1 MFVGGCVD
9 FIMKW
14 FIKCFKDYANF
25 KGRAS
30 RAELWYF
37 LLFWSIFYVII
48 ILIDRQIGYN
58 FISLKDLPLNEYL
71 PIGKFYSDVG
81 ILVFF
86 YRPLTIIPS
95 IAVIVRRLHDMNMSG
110 KWTLL
115 FLIPP
120 IGILLLLY
128 LAKSGDNDE
137 NQYGIVP
144 KQ

>member
-1 MFVGGCVD
+1 MRTL
-9 FIMKW
+9 
-14 FIKCFKDYANF
+14 

-48 ILIDRQIGYN
+48 ILIDRKIGYN
-58 FISLKDLPLNEYL
+58 FISLNDLPFNEYL
-71 PIGKFYSDVG
+71 PIGKIYSDVG

-95 IAVIVRRLHDMNMSG
+95 IAVVIRRLHDMNMSG

-120 IGILLLLY
+120 IGIFLLLY
-128 LAKSGDNDE
+128 LVKSGDNDE
-137 NQYGIVP
+137 NQYGSVP
-144 KQ
+144 ES

>member
-1 MFVGGCVD
+1 
-9 FIMKW
+9 MKW

-71 PIGKFYSDVG
+71 PIGKFYSEIG
-81 ILVFF
+81 ILVFI

-95 IAVIVRRLHDMNMSG
+95 IAVVIRRLHDMNMSG

>member
-1 MFVGGCVD
+1 
-9 FIMKW
+9 MKW

-58 FISLKDLPLNEYL
+58 FISLNDLPFNEYL
-71 PIGKFYSDVG
+71 PIGKFYSDVV

-95 IAVIVRRLHDMNMSG
+95 IAVVIRRLHDMNMSG

-120 IGILLLLY
+120 IGILLFLY
-128 LAKSGDNDE
+128 LIKSGDNDE
-137 NQYGIVP
+137 NQYGSVP
-144 KQ
+144 ES

>member
-1 MFVGGCVD
+1 
-9 FIMKW
+9 MKW
-14 FIKCFKDYANF
+14 FIKCFKEYANF

-95 IAVIVRRLHDMNMSG
+95 IAVVIRRLHDMNMSG

-120 IGILLLLY
+120 IGIFLLLY
-128 LAKSGDNDE
+128 LVKSGDNDE
-137 NQYGIVP
+137 NQYGSVP
-144 KQ
+144 ES

>member
-1 MFVGGCVD
+1 
-9 FIMKW
+9 MKW

-25 KGRAS
+25 KGRSS

-71 PIGKFYSDVG
+71 PIGKFYSDIG

-95 IAVIVRRLHDMNMSG
+95 IAVVIRRLHDMNMSG

-120 IGILLLLY
+120 IGIFLLLY
-128 LAKSGDNDE
+128 LVKSGDNDE
-137 NQYGIVP
+137 NQYGSVP
-144 KQ
+144 ES

>member
-1 MFVGGCVD
+1 VGEWVD

-37 LLFWSIFYVII
+37 LLVWSIFYVII

-58 FISLKDLPLNEYL
+58 FISLKDLPLKEYL
-71 PIGKFYSDVG
+71 PIGKFYSEIG
-81 ILVFF
+81 ILVVI

-95 IAVIVRRLHDMNMSG
+95 IAVVIRRLHDMNMSG

-128 LAKSGDNDE
+128 LVKSGDNDE
-137 NQYGIVP
+137 NQYGSVP
-144 KQ
+144 ES

>member
-1 MFVGGCVD
+1 
-9 FIMKW
+9 MKW

-137 NQYGIVP
+137 NQYGSVP
-144 KQ
+144 ES

>member
-1 MFVGGCVD
+1 
-9 FIMKW
+9 MKW

-37 LLFWSIFYVII
+37 LLFWSIFYVIV
-48 ILIDRQIGYN
+48 ILIDRRIGYN

-86 YRPLTIIPS
+86 YRPLTILPS
-95 IAVIVRRLHDMNMSG
+95 LAVVVRRLHDMNMNG
-110 KWTLL
+110 KCALL

-128 LAKSGDNDE
+128 LAKSGDKNE
-137 NQYGIVP
+137 NQYGNVP
-144 KQ
+144 ES

>member
-1 MFVGGCVD
+1 
-9 FIMKW
+9 MKW
-14 FIKCFKDYANF
+14 FIKCFKEYANF

-71 PIGKFYSDVG
+71 PIGKFYSDIG

-95 IAVIVRRLHDMNMSG
+95 IAVVIRRLHDMNMSG
-110 KWTLL
+110 KWALL

-128 LAKSGDNDE
+128 LVKSGDNYE
-137 NQYGIVP
+137 NQYGSVP
-144 KQ
+144 ES